1 MIYKSKLRSYGG
13 KMARKQITTV
23 RLERQAHRQARER
36 LCLAYEYLM
45 AGRNEAK
52 QPVDQEEK
60 PKPKSQ
66 EVKG

>member
-36 LCLAYEYLM
+36 LHLAYEYLI
-45 AGRNEAK
+45 AGLNEAK
-52 QPVDQEEK
+52 QPVAQEKK
-60 PKPKSQ
+60 PNSKSQ